1 MHFQNINSFKN
12 KRGNMKKTHMNIK
25 KSSLVT
31 AVGIATV
38 SLSSVPALAQSS
50 SQEIEEIS
58 VTATRRVQN
67 LQEVPLAI
75 TAITGDALNARGVEN
90 VGNLNALAPNLNVMG
105 GGNSGESQASFR
117 VRGMPGVAFYIDG
130 INQSTTDG
138 LLTMGTVEVE
148 RVEVLRGPQG
158 TLFGN
163 ASLGGAINYV
173 TKAPSNELG
182 ASVRTSIGS
191 YNRRDLIASVDLP
204 ITDTLFSKITIAS
217 LAKDGFLD
225 STVIDR
231 DYGDVND
238 EMVRADFLWTP
249 TEDISVRYNT
259 EFTMTDRNG
268 PARVVWEVGPKGNFL
283 VGSTVYNKNANAQ
296 VYQNAYGYDYSTANS
311 ASGQGGVLG
320 KYQTKVAWQTN
331 GIVID
336 MERHTLDV
344 GWNVNDW
351 LRVRSLTGYKSVSRS
366 AQVDFDGDANVI
378 LLERDNR
385 NHNYD
390 ALQEL
395 QFVAT
400 FDNFEFVLG
409 GYWEQSYARA
419 RTITW
424 GLPEFTCDLWNAN
437 NAQRITNGQRATCFS
452 NRKLALG
459 VNNPA
464 ITTNAQLTAL
474 APNLNGV
481 TQSTFTGA
489 AGNNND
495 QMNVTRP
502 ETQAFFGDF
511 TWQLTDK
518 LSVVAGLRYS
528 EDTNPNAVI
537 LSNNDTLRS
546 RGTWLPDNDIPQYF
560 GAKAIA
566 AASAEQK
573 FDALT
578 KRLTLSYQ
586 LNEDM
591 MIYGSYADG
600 YGPGGQSNLAGS
612 VASYM
617 ARGVAQGIVSDVP
630 LNVFRDEQT
639 VTNYELGMRSDW
651 LDGRLRTNITAFH
664 TDWDN
669 VPVSQ
674 YVATKYW
681 DTDGN
686 NAPDSTIDVDG
697 IPGPDIFFFP
707 SLWSVPV
714 SKAIAQGIELESTW
728 LPAEN
733 LRVDFN
739 LGLLN
744 TEYQELGSAG
754 IGAVPAVRIGSQF
767 AGAPEF
773 TANLGVSYD
782 INLAG
787 GGRLLPRI
795 DYTYTDDYTLQTGEI
810 LQRTQEAY
818 GLVNGRLTYV
828 SNENWSLELSG
839 TNLTNEYFFN
849 SGFFTRAEQI
859 HFMTV
864 GRPREFGLTFN
875 MSF

>member
-1 MHFQNINSFKN
+1 
-12 KRGNMKKTHMNIK
+12 MKKSITFKKRNNI
-25 KSSLVT
+25 LVT
-31 AVGIATV
+31 AIGIATV
-38 SLSSVPALAQSS
+38 SLSSMPAF
-50 SQEIEEIS
+50 SQTSGQGIEEIS
-58 VTATRRVQN
+58 VTATRREQN

-75 TAITGDALNARGVEN
+75 TAITGDALIARGVEN

-130 INQSTTDG
+130 INQRTTDG

-191 YNRRDLIASVDLP
+191 YNRRDVIASVDLP
-204 ITDTLFSKITIAS
+204 ITETLLSKITIAS
-217 LAKDGFLD
+217 LTRDGFVN

-268 PARVVWEVGPKGNFL
+268 PARVVWEVGPTGTFL
-283 VGSTVYNKNANAQ
+283 VGSTTYNKNANAQ
-296 VYQNAYGYDYSTANS
+296 VYKNAFGYDYSTANS

-351 LRVRSLTGYKSVSRS
+351 LRIRSLTGYKSVSRS
-366 AQVDFDGDANVI
+366 AQVDFDGDANVM

-400 FDNFEFVLG
+400 FDKFEFVLG
-409 GYWEQSYARA
+409 GYWEQSYARS

-424 GLPEFTCDLWNAN
+424 GMPEFTCDLWNAN
-437 NAQRITNGQRATCFS
+437 NAQRVTNDQRATCLD

-481 TQSTFTGA
+481 TQSTFSGA
-489 AGNNND
+489 AGSNND

-502 ETQAFFGDF
+502 ETRAIFGDF

-518 LSVVAGLRYS
+518 LNLVAGLRYS
-528 EDTNPNAVI
+528 EDINPNAVI
-537 LSNNDTLRS
+537 LNNNNTLVS
-546 RGTWLPDNDIPQYF
+546 RGTWLPDNDISQYF
-560 GAKAIA
+560 GAKSIPA
-566 AASAEQK
+566 ATAERT

-578 KRLTLSYQ
+578 MRLTLSYQ
-586 LNEDM
+586 LNEDIM
-591 MIYGSYADG
+591 LYGSYADG

-617 ARGVAQGIVSDVP
+617 ARGVAKGITSDIP
-630 LNVFRDEQT
+630 LNVFREEQT
-639 VTNYELGMRSDW
+639 VTNYEIGMRSDW

-674 YVATKYW
+674 YVATQYW
-681 DTDGN
+681 DTDGD

-697 IPGPDIFFFP
+697 VPGPDIFFFP

-767 AGAPEF
+767 AGAPEL
-773 TANLGVSYD
+773 TVNLGISYD
-782 INLAG
+782 INLSDGA
-787 GGRLLPRI
+787 RLLPRM

-818 GLVNGRLTYV
+818 GMLNGRLTYV
-828 SNENWSLELSG
+828 SKENWSLELSG